1 MGIAEVEPE
10 VFAVAIGNFSLMTG
24 ATVQGSWSVWSL
36 SFKMSRGKGPAVKKI
51 TDIPSAL
58 FLNGATKLSR
68 SRQTL
73 LISDSTAGTVYNVN
87 FATGA
92 HRIVISDPLLAPNA
106 SARPRIGVNG
116 IHYRDQYLFFT
127 NTFQP
132 PLLARIPVLSID
144 GSQRGPAEIIANKP
158 DFPALA
164 LGDDFALDH
173 EKNAWITTASN
184 TLVKVS
190 SSGKQTVIAGGEDSQ
205 MLKGC
210 TSAAFGMAKGQDKV
224 LYVTTSGG
232 LADPALGIEGGGVYS
247 IDTSKL

>member
-1 MGIAEVEPE
+1 M
-10 VFAVAIGNFSLMTG
+10 
-24 ATVQGSWSVWSL
+24 
-36 SFKMSRGKGPAVKKI
+36 SFKTGHGKDPAVNKI

-58 FLNGATKLSR
+58 FLNGATTLPKSR
-68 SRQTL
+68 ETL

-92 HRIVISDPLLAPNA
+92 HRIVISDPLLTANA

-116 IHYRDQYLFFT
+116 IHYRDKYLYFT

-132 PLLARIPVLSID
+132 PLLARIPVSPID
-144 GSQRGPAEIIANKP
+144 GSQQGPAQVIANKP
-158 DFPALA
+158 DFPAVA
-164 LGDDFALDH
+164 LGDDFALDQA
-173 EKNAWITTASN
+173 KNAWIATASN

-190 SSGKQTVIAGGEDSQ
+190 LDGKQTIIAGGEDSQ
-205 MLKGC
+205 VLKGC
-210 TSAAFGMAKGQDKV
+210 TSATFGMGRGRDKE
-224 LYVTTSGG
+224 LYITTSGG